1 MSHRSSV
8 SSSVAGVPTAL
19 RNDAILYLTILS
31 ARDLKKVQTL
41 GEQDPYCS
49 VYLSTGGKEQEKAA
63 FKTDTHDNGGTQP
76 MWNVK
81 GHILIPDIST
91 DIVRFRIKNNNW
103 GKNTVIGEIALALR
117 DLSRGRSME
126 KEFALTPQGF
136 LKVLM
141 YLSLGHENPTSQP
154 RVKFG
159 EYPQHFIPGKSKLYL
174 GLISG
179 SKLRDVQ
186 AFGTQDPYCEVY
198 LGRDRMPSAKDVI
211 YRTKTHDN
219 GGKNPRWIEGITVSV
234 RCIEHDFLVI
244 RVMNDNTVKDT
255 LIGELSLKIEML
267 IGRNF
272 EDKSYPIE
280 ADDTIVGQ
288 VRLQLALFNDEI
300 MDEDDIRDCDVDG
313 CSCASIHPARATK
326 VGEVLIDGISPEG
339 VQYLEAG
346 TAVHTGCEL
355 AGDYVVDKDVYEG
368 GSWLEE
374 DLIPRQVDRMSSSF
388 SPSNSDEEW
397 EGDEL

>member
-1 MSHRSSV
+1 MSRYSRSSMSRASI
-8 SSSVAGVPTAL
+8 SSSVAGAPTAL

-31 ARDLKKVQTL
+31 ARDLKDVQAL

-49 VYLSTGGKEQEKAA
+49 VYLTTAGREQEKAA
-63 FKTDTHDNGGTQP
+63 FKTDTHDNGGCNP
-76 MWNVK
+76 MWNAK
-81 GHILIPDIST
+81 GNILIPDISS
-91 DIVRFRIKNNNW
+91 DVIRFRVKNNNW
-103 GKNTVIGEIALALR
+103 GKNTVIGEIALAMR

-126 KEFALTPQGF
+126 KEFALTPKGF

-141 YLSLGHENPTSQP
+141 YLSLGHENPSQQP

-159 EYPQHFIPGKSKLYL
+159 EYPRHFIPGKSKLYI

-179 SKLRDVQ
+179 SKLRDIQ
-186 AFGTQDPYCEVY
+186 SFGTQDPYCEVY
-198 LGRDRMPSAKDVI
+198 LGRSRLPASKDLV
-211 YRTKTHDN
+211 YTSRTHDN
-219 GGKNPRWIEGITVSV
+219 GGKNPRWIEGLTASV

-255 LIGELSLKIEML
+255 LIGELCLKVEML

-272 EDKSYPIE
+272 EDKNYPIE
-280 ADDTIVGQ
+280 AEDTIVGQ

-300 MDEDDIRDCDVDG
+300 MDEDEIRDGDVDG
-313 CSCASIHPARATK
+313 CSCASTQPVRATK
-326 VGEVLIDGISPEG
+326 VGDVLINGISPEG
-339 VQYLEAG
+339 VQYMEAG
-346 TAVHTGCEL
+346 TAVHTGCDL

-368 GSWLEE
+368 GGW
-374 DLIPRQVDRMSSSF
+374 
-388 SPSNSDEEW
+388 NSDEMETRRLEQLESDEW

>member
-1 MSHRSSV
+1 MRSSMSHRSSV
-8 SSSVAGVPTAL
+8 SSSIAGMPTAL
-19 RNDAILYLTILS
+19 RNDSILYLTILS
-31 ARDLKKVQTL
+31 ARSLKKVQTL

-49 VYLSTGGKEQEKAA
+49 VYLTTGGKEQEKAA

-76 MWNVK
+76 MWNAK

-91 DIVRFRIKNNNW
+91 DVVRFRIKNNNW
-103 GKNTVIGEIALALR
+103 GKNTVIGEIALAMR

-126 KEFALTPQGF
+126 KEFALTPQGY

-159 EYPQHFIPGKSKLYL
+159 EYPMHFIPGKSKLYL

-179 SKLRDVQ
+179 SKLRDIQ
-186 AFGTQDPYCEVY
+186 AFGTQDPYCEAY
-198 LGRDRMPSAKDVI
+198 LGRNRTPSAKDLI

-219 GGKNPRWIEGITVSV
+219 GGKNPRWIEGITVGV

-255 LIGELSLKIEML
+255 LIGELSLKVEML
-267 IGRNF
+267 IGRSF

-280 ADDTIVGQ
+280 AGDTIVGQ
-288 VRLQLALFNDEI
+288 IRLQLALFNDEI
-300 MDEDDIRDCDVDG
+300 MDEEEIRDCDVDG
-313 CSCASIHPARATK
+313 CSCTSIHPVRATK
-326 VGEVLIDGISPEG
+326 VGDVLIDGISPEG

-355 AGDYVVDKDVYEG
+355 AGNYVLEKDVYEG
-368 GSWLEE
+368 GGWQGEE
-374 DLIPRQVDRMSSSF
+374 LRLDQLSTF
-388 SPSNSDEEW
+388 SDDW

>member
-1 MSHRSSV
+1 MSHYRRSSMSRMSV
-8 SSSVAGVPTAL
+8 SSSVAAVPTAL
-19 RNDAILYLTILS
+19 RNDAILYLTIMS
-31 ARDLKKVQTL
+31 GRELKKVQTL

-49 VYLSTGGKEQEKAA
+49 VYLTTGGAEQEKAA

-76 MWNVK
+76 MWNAK
-81 GHILIPDIST
+81 GHVLIPDISS
-91 DIVRFRIKNNNW
+91 DVIRFRVKNNNW
-103 GKNTVIGEIALALR
+103 GKNTVIGEIALAMR

-126 KEFALTPQGF
+126 REFALTPKGY

-159 EYPQHFIPGKSKLYL
+159 EYPQHFIPGKTKLYV

-179 SKLRDVQ
+179 SKLRDIQ
-186 AFGTQDPYCEVY
+186 SFGTQDPLCEVFI
-198 LGRDRMPSAKDVI
+198 GRSRTPSAKDLV
-211 YRTKTHDN
+211 YKTKTHDN
-219 GGKNPRWIEGITVSV
+219 GGKNPRWIEGFTVSV

-244 RVMNDNTVKDT
+244 RVMNHNTVINT
-255 LIGELSLKIEML
+255 LIGELCLKVELL
-267 IGRNF
+267 ISRMF

-300 MDEDDIRDCDVDG
+300 MNEDEIRDCDVDG
-313 CSCASIHPARATK
+313 CSCTLTQPVRATK
-326 VGEVLIDGISPEG
+326 VGNVLIDGISPDG

-346 TAVHTGCEL
+346 TAVHTGCEI
-355 AGDYVVDKDVYEG
+355 AGDYVMDKDVYEG
-368 GSWLEE
+368 SSWQDDRSDLEQL
-374 DLIPRQVDRMSSSF
+374 D
-388 SPSNSDEEW
+388 SDEW